1 MCGSAPAFHL
11 WTPEFFCD
19 TSGPF
24 WVSHLTPPHSVSS
37 APVSALL
44 RPRHIA
50 SSCLVMGLPTGMSF
64 GIYELQTHSRVPLIP
79 LTCPPSSRLLGVS
92 LHCPRLLL
100 DVASSMLFLTPQT
113 PDQLAMQSDA
123 SATHRELGCSPILPA
138 MVPQSQISDLSAPG
152 LWVALCA
159 SVCMH
164 DFPVGLSN
172 TQVSTAPSLSLK
184 VQVQVCTVPQ
194 LARPCG
200 TVSICPCATFQ
211 PFTQDLTNHG
221 YLNHGQIH
229 LPLTK

>member
-1 MCGSAPAFHL
+1 
-11 WTPEFFCD
+11 
-19 TSGPF
+19 
-24 WVSHLTPPHSVSS
+24 
-37 APVSALL
+37 
-44 RPRHIA
+44 
-50 SSCLVMGLPTGMSF
+50 MGLPTGMSF

-229 LPLTK
+229 LPLRNKIKQQANLPDFRGRHSLLSVKLTSSKTVFCMECVCVRAIPAVEVRGKLW